1 MPPHL
6 VEGPRGWKAWRDPP
20 VREGASGSLHSRLR
34 EGLCHAVMG
43 GEVSC
48 RVGTGPLA
56 VLHARARVRVCEG
69 DACVSFRPCKPW
81 ARAQP

>member
-6 VEGPRGWKAWRDPP
+6 AEGPRGWKAWRDPP

-43 GEVSC
+43 GEVRC
-48 RVGTGPLA
+48 RVGTGA
-56 VLHARARVRVCEG
+56 VGCPARACAC
-69 DACVSFRPCKPW
+69 ACV
-81 ARAQP
+81 